1 MRYVIINAFFSEET
15 AMPKKGRAV
24 GAGRGWGFGW
34 HVPRPTRSPPI
45 FKADQLTLPQAGRGD
60 RLCPPHSRYF

>member
-34 HVPRPTRSPPI
+34 HVPRPTPSPPI
-45 FKADQLTLPQAGRGD
+45 FKADQLTRRGGAD
-60 RLCPPHSRYF
+60 HAHHITK